1 MLYIWLSNLTSTF
14 QLLLLLPFVVLCK
27 GALPPKYSVQLV
39 AQPQAS
45 RYTNNQSKAS
55 DNRKLNEPTSRK
67 KISEVGVVVGGVM
80 GGDSLQEQ
88 GKCTGKN
95 IDCILTL
102 LHLINQHGNVL
113 ESSWHLILTTLQV
126 STCFLFIIIIIILFL
141 FFFFILIYLVY

>member
-1 MLYIWLSNLTSTF
+1 MLYIWLYNLTSTF

-126 STCFLFIIIIIILFL
+126 STCFLFIIII
-141 FFFFILIYLVY
+141 FFFKFFLLVY

>member
-1 MLYIWLSNLTSTF
+1 MLYLWLPNLTSTF

-126 STCFLFIIIIIILFL
+126 STL
-141 FFFFILIYLVY
+141 FFIYYYYYYYLFSILGWHWEFRK

>member
-1 MLYIWLSNLTSTF
+1 M
-14 QLLLLLPFVVLCK
+14 
-27 GALPPKYSVQLV
+27 

-55 DNRKLNEPTSRK
+55 DNRKLSELTSRK

-126 STCFLFIIIIIILFL
+126 STLFIYLLLLLLLLLFISILGWHWEFRK
-141 FFFFILIYLVY
+141 